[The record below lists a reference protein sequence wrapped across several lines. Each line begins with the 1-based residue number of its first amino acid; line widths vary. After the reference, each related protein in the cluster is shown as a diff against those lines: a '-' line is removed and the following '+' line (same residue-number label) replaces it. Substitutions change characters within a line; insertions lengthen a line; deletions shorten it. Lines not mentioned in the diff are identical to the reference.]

1 MSTNIEEGN
10 QVIGALR
17 FENTTLVEKVKTL
30 EAEITQA
37 RSKLERMS
45 SSKIDEMLSVQKS
58 SNSLGY
64 YGSSSS
70 TLIASMPNGPRAGS
84 VPQIEKVE
92 TEGEISKVDKGK
104 FVLGNPPRIILILL
118 PRRIPNPRDLTSAQ
132 G

>member
-1 MSTNIEEGN
+1 
-10 QVIGALR
+10 
-17 FENTTLVEKVKTL
+17 
-30 EAEITQA
+30 
-37 RSKLERMS
+37 
-45 SSKIDEMLSVQKS
+45 
-58 SNSLGY
+58 
-64 YGSSSS
+64 
-70 TLIASMPNGPRAGS
+70 MPNGPRAGS